1 LASGRRLS
9 GNATPSWLVHII
21 TGFKMADDTV
31 PACDTL
37 SHHVIPTERVGALN
51 VWVQGDLSLAQKQ
64 ESRDSYCTF
73 LTVHDVGVNHNA
85 WLRFINSPA
94 MAQIREKAVFLHVDL
109 MGQED
114 QAEDVTKDYPSMQ
127 EIGEDLVNV
136 LDTLRV
142 KCVIGL
148 GEGAGAN
155 ILLRFG
161 AMHVTRCLGIIC
173 INPNPTPQSLLG
185 GIMDKVLKMRI
196 GDKPMTAEQKQMNQK
211 NVQKL
216 MDAFEARSDVTP
228 IIEKSLKCE
237 CMLLAGAKAEMHVKG
252 LDAIFGFCDKTK
264 TSYIKVDDVH
274 NVLEEAPGKLAKSI
288 LLFTKG
294 LGWLTSVDL
303 PNVERRSSRD
313 SIGGRRMSMEEFDK
327 PNIRRLSLTGSGK

>member
-1 LASGRRLS
+1 MGRRPS
-9 GNATPSWLVHII
+9 TPSWLLHPPHP
-21 TGFKMADDTV
+21 KMSNEEAV
-31 PACDTL
+31 PACDTI

-85 WLRFINSPA
+85 WLRFMNSPS

-109 MGQED
+109 LGQED

-216 MDAFEARSDVTP
+216 MEAFESRSDVVP
-228 IIEKSLKCE
+228 ILEKSLKCE
-237 CMLLAGAKAEMHVKG
+237 AMLPAGAKAEAHVKG
-252 LDAIFGFCDKTK
+252 LDAIFGYCDKSK
-264 TSYIKVDDVH
+264 TSYI
-274 NVLEEAPGKLAKSI
+274 
-288 LLFTKG
+288 
-294 LGWLTSVDL
+294 
-303 PNVERRSSRD
+303 
-313 SIGGRRMSMEEFDK
+313 
-327 PNIRRLSLTGSGK
+327 